1 MIKRRRYIIFPSR
14 RGIEDMEVAALMN
27 NKNNPSQKDDGGAPS
42 GGKVLMGVAIVLEN
56 KKNKTESIRKT
67 NKGESVPTD
76 GDIDEI

>member
-1 MIKRRRYIIFPSR
+1 MS
-14 RGIEDMEVAALMN
+14 VATVMK
-27 NKNNPSQKDDGGAPS
+27 NKNNPSQKYDGGAPS

-56 KKNKTESIRKT
+56 KNYKTESIIKT